1 MIVSVFVVLV
11 NEWQSNMSHMTVYTE
26 WNIYFL
32 KTAILL
38 AHSFM
43 YHILIF

>member
-26 WNIYFL
+26 
-32 KTAILL
+32 
-38 AHSFM
+38 
-43 YHILIF
+43 